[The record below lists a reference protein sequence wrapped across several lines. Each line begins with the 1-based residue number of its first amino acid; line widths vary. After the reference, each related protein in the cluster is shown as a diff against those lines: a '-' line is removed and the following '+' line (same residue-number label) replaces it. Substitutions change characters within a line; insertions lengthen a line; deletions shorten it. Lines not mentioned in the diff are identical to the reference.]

1 MAPVWQLCEGGEL
14 AELRLALIRGE
25 DVNSIKDEECKETG
39 LMLAVLQE
47 HNSVVRL
54 LLEQPTLDLNCTDS
68 QGATALHHAAD
79 GDNAEAA
86 KMLLADPRL
95 NTANLKDEY
104 GDTPAM
110 YTMTHECDQP
120 AAINV
125 LRELVAHPSVD
136 LDIREESGMSLEE
149 VARWVLQQ

>member
-1 MAPVWQLCEGGEL
+1 MSEYIFVTNIFEYSN
-14 AELRLALIRGE
+14 IRIYL
-25 DVNSIKDEECKETG
+25 S
-39 LMLAVLQE
+39 
-47 HNSVVRL
+47 HS
-54 LLEQPTLDLNCTDS
+54 DLNYTDS
-68 QGATALHHAAD
+68 QGSTALHYTAD

-95 NTANLKDEY
+95 NTANHKDEF

-110 YTMTHECDQP
+110 YTMAHECDQP